1 MLYADPIAT
10 IGQHIKILM
19 KFNIYSGSIADLCLG
34 THFERI
40 FRHTDTEWVMANIQ
54 RCLLVD
60 AKF

>member
-1 MLYADPIAT
+1 MES
-10 IGQHIKILM
+10 
-19 KFNIYSGSIADLCLG
+19 NIYSGSIADLRLG

-40 FRHTDTEWVMANIQ
+40 FERIFRNTETEWVMANIQ